1 LLKRVRWSELKSPLE
16 PEVAVSIAKSMLPEF
31 DQEMAGTRKS
41 LERIPDDK
49 LQWKAHPKS
58 NTIGW
63 VAAHLAE
70 IPGWVQGILEQDTWD
85 INPVGGEPY
94 RTPKA
99 VSGQQLLDIFDNN
112 VAAARKSL
120 EAATDEALMKPWSLV
135 SGGQTL
141 FTMPRIAVLRGF
153 VLNHTI
159 HHRAH
164 LCVYLRLNDIPV
176 PSLYGPS
183 GDE

>member
-1 LLKRVRWSELKSPLE
+1 M
-16 PEVAVSIAKSMLPEF
+16 SIAKSMLPEF
-31 DQEMAGTRKS
+31 DQEMAGTRKT
-41 LERIPDDK
+41 LERVPDDK
-49 LQWKAHPKS
+49 LEWKAHPKS

-70 IPGWVQGILEQDTWD
+70 IPGWVQGTLEQDAWD

-94 RTPKA
+94 RTPTA
-99 VSGQQLLDIFDNN
+99 TSRQQLLEIFDRN
-112 VAAARKSL
+112 VAAARRSL

-135 SGGQTL
+135 SGGQAL

-159 HHRAH
+159 HHRAI

-176 PSLYGPS
+176 PALYGPS
-183 GDE
+183 GDENG

>member
-1 LLKRVRWSELKSPLE
+1 M
-16 PEVAVSIAKSMLPEF
+16 SIAKSMLPEF
-31 DQEMAGTRKS
+31 DQEMAGTRKT

-49 LQWKAHPKS
+49 LEWKAHPKS

-70 IPGWVQGILEQDTWD
+70 IPGWVQGILEQDAWD

-94 RTPKA
+94 RTPQVA
-99 VSGQQLLDIFDNN
+99 SRQQVLEIFDRN

-120 EAATDEALMKPWSLV
+120 EGATDEALMKPWSLV
-135 SGGQTL
+135 SGGQAL

-153 VLNHTI
+153 VFNHTI

-176 PSLYGPS
+176 PALYGPS
-183 GDE
+183 GDESG